1 MNLPSGS
8 KRSDWVTGLKMRKY
22 GCASQPVDA
31 AHCQPP
37 LFDARS

>member
-8 KRSDWVTGLKMRKY
+8 KRRLCVTGLKMRNH
-22 GCASQPVDA
+22 GWASQPVDA

-37 LFDARS
+37 LFDASS